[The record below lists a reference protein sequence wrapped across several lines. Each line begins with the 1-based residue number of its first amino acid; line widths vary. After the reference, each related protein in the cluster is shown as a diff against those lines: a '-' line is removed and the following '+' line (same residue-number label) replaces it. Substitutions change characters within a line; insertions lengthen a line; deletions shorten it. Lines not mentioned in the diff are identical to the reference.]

1 MRKRYK
7 VWLVIIVILLV
18 ITLLIGV
25 TKVLFK
31 KDNKIKI
38 MNSTNVILN
47 IEDFGYSL
55 DDRDTE
61 YMKEEFETLKK
72 VLSADEI
79 DYKEYASCLAKL
91 FVIDFYTLNNK
102 INKYDVGGLEY
113 ILSSKKEEFLNKAMD
128 TIYKDII
135 DNTYQDRVQKLPEI
149 KEVTVDDVLEE
160 EITLNGENVNAYKVE
175 MRYEYVVDLGYDQK
189 GVLYLTLD
197 NGKLVIVKYTPG
209 E

>member
-18 ITLLIGV
+18 ITLLIGIA
-25 TKVLFK
+25 KVLFK

-61 YMKEEFETLKK
+61 YMKEEFQALKK
-72 VLSADEI
+72 VLSAEEI

-149 KEVTVDDVLEE
+149 KEVMVDDVLEE

-175 MRYEYVVDLGYDQK
+175 MSYEYVVDLGYDQK
-189 GVLYLTLD
+189 GTLYLTLD

>member
-175 MRYEYVVDLGYDQK
+175 MSYEYVVDLGYDQK